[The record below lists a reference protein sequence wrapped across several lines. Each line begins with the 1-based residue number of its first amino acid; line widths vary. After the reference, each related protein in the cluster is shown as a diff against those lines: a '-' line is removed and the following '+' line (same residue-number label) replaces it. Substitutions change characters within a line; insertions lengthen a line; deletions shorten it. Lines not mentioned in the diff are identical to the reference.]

1 MPLEEYKYL
10 MVDSDDFW
18 GYDDS
23 SYDDESNWYGTVFVV
38 PKAIVEEKPSLISE
52 LNLMPCA
59 MFFSV
64 NDEDDQ
70 NFTPTSIKVDEEKM
84 IAVIKG
90 VQKRLG
96 EDVRDEVRPF
106 IFKFGS
112 LAPPYKNMNEYGKV
126 TLGRFNVDNMIFSNE
141 DNDFEAP
148 KERLEELTQYRERLN
163 PTDEKVVAE
172 AEFFNAET
180 LERINPTI
188 VEGAE
193 DIMGAESQGC
203 GCGAGGCGCK
213 SAETFKSSNINSNI
227 MNAQD
232 GLATDSQSPL
242 ANPAIFGEG
251 VNENVIGQEYV
262 GQVIGQDAEDGL
274 ATDSQSPLANPAI
287 FGEGVNENVIG
298 QEYVG
303 QVIGQD
309 AESAFFPN
317 GDGRNFGNV
326 TADGQYEPLGANAEG
341 VENDILSAEF
351 NVESNEV
358 KINTLK
364 GEQFTVNAGN
374 GMVKNAD
381 GTFDAEESEALSAED
396 MTIVMNA
403 AGYVP
408 SGEWGSMHPNE
419 ANHGFMWEFRNA
431 EEVASGEWGSMD
443 PAEANQDYMWAF
455 RNAEHEGYDDRDDES
470 IGERNRGKHKQN
482 LKDRRDESKA
492 MTAKGDPHHP
502 YADVGTMEAQG
513 YDDRDDESIGE
524 RNRGKH
530 KQNLKDRRD
539 ESKAMTAKGDPH
551 HPYSEVSTMSAEYVT
566 DEGVL
571 LGAAQ
576 NTRELLEDRD
586 TDIVDMVQDAP
597 FIRDFRLSGWAASAL
612 VLGTAW
618 VFGRRSKAK
627 STEIKEAEIEVSRTI
642 GEVGGANDFGQDPVM
657 IHADP
662 EHRLFRLHDK
672 LPSSADHNPLHYYPQ

>member
-1 MPLEEYKYL
+1 MPLEEYRYL

-262 GQVIGQDAEDGL
+262 GQVIGQDAE
-274 ATDSQSPLANPAI
+274 
-287 FGEGVNENVIG
+287 
-298 QEYVG
+298 
-303 QVIGQD
+303 
-309 AESAFFPN
+309 SAFFPN

-351 NVESNEV
+351 NAESNEV
-358 KINTLK
+358 TINTLK
-364 GEQFTVNAGN
+364 GEQFTVNARN
-374 GMVKNAD
+374 GMLKNAE

-396 MTIVMNA
+396 MTIVMDA

-408 SGEWGSMHPNE
+408 SGEWGSMNPE
-419 ANHGFMWEFRNA
+419 AANQNYMWEFRNA
-431 EEVASGEWGSMD
+431 EE
-443 PAEANQDYMWAF
+443 
-455 RNAEHEGYDDRDDES
+455 R
-470 IGERNRGKHKQN
+470 
-482 LKDRRDESKA
+482 
-492 MTAKGDPHHP
+492 
-502 YADVGTMEAQG
+502 EAQG
-513 YDDRDDESIGE
+513 YDDRDDESIGM
-524 RNRGKH
+524 RHRGKH
-530 KQNLKDRRD
+530 KQSMKDRRD
-539 ESKAMTAKGDPH
+539 ESKGMTSSDDPT
-551 HPYSEVSTMSAEYVT
+551 HPYADVSTMSAEYEV
-566 DEGVL
+566 
-571 LGAAQ
+571 
-576 NTRELLEDRD
+576 D
-586 TDIVDMVQDAP
+586 TNIIDLVQDAP
-597 FIRDFRLSGWAASAL
+597 IVRNFKLSGWAASAL

-618 VFGRRSKAK
+618 VFGRRSMAK
-627 STEIKEAEIEVSRTI
+627 KDSMDAEIEVARTI
-642 GEVGGANDFGQDPVM
+642 GVVGGANDFGQDPVM
-657 IHADP
+657 IQESNKRHFFPMKFSGLNELD
-662 EHRLFRLHDK
+662 
-672 LPSSADHNPLHYYPQ
+672 PSSPDFNPMSEQFKL